1 MDILGAVGASVQLVQ
16 VAGTCLSIV
25 KEVRSIS
32 LVARDQNAAH
42 FELLVQALK
51 FEKWCAA
58 SGIPGMLKSTKQGQ
72 DACRHGM
79 GDRQTRLG
87 ETIKS
92 QLRLENPKLE
102 QLTLEALKDMREKL
116 AETTKIIAQYSE
128 ASTPAETPSNVSSS
142 SLQMTR
148 SKKTS
153 VISKLLRKEQ
163 RLSPSGTDASSVLSV
178 QSQPNTLPKGGPN
191 VLMRTKWVTSDKSRV
206 EDLLK
211 SIGKTNNLLVVLLDP
226 EHQAQIDRQTDMT
239 ILDLVDRD
247 TLEATTTRPD
257 LKAMGRIKRWQKQE
271 QKDNGEDDLVSVYSS
286 TTISNP
292 APTRIRTYQVR
303 DFKRESLPHGEYRTL
318 TSLEDERVMV
328 EWKYYNQ
335 DQPIRLE
342 QTMRLGG
349 LVGLLNRNQVFQKF
363 MTLPCRGLVEDSIN
377 SRIGLVF
384 SVEDPSASRL
394 RSLYDWIRNTPTPA
408 PLGQRFQLAKSLVT
422 AIHHLHSVDWLH
434 KSMRSENIVC
444 SWAHESTSKLK
455 SLPSTDKSA
464 AALNNSRDGQ
474 VGGPGAASAW
484 ETRIQALPAFHLV
497 GWDLSRPDHPLELSE
512 TLSVSTAGY
521 QSKRDAILLYSHPEM
536 HAQSKPG
543 KRPRYRAQFD
553 IYSLGLV
560 LLEIGLWRTLGELRR
575 HCKDDVEFRVKLE
588 TEYCDKLLPKVGEVY
603 WRVVQRCLRND
614 FGEQSDQND
623 ESEEDS
629 SLQVA
634 FEKFVVSKMEKCFA

>member
-1 MDILGAVGASVQLVQ
+1 MEILGAVGASVQLVQ

-25 KEVRSIS
+25 QEVRSIS

-58 SGIPGMLKSTKQGQ
+58 LGIQGMLKNAKQGQ
-72 DACRHGM
+72 DACRHSM
-79 GDRQTRLG
+79 EDRQTRLG
-87 ETIKS
+87 ETIRS

-102 QLTLEALKDMREKL
+102 QLTLEALKDMREKF
-116 AETTKIIAQYSE
+116 AETTKIIAQYAG
-128 ASTPAETPSNVSSS
+128 ASTPAETPTNVSSI
-142 SLQMTR
+142 SLQVPR

-153 VISKLLRKEQ
+153 VISKLLRKEP
-163 RLSPSGTDASSVLSV
+163 RPSPSSTDASSVLSA
-178 QSQPNTLPKGGPN
+178 QSQPNAKGGPN

-211 SIGKTNNLLVVLLDP
+211 SIERTNNLLVVLLDP
-226 EHQAQIDRQTDMT
+226 EHQAHIDRQTDMT

-271 QKDNGEDDLVSVYSS
+271 QSDNGDEDLASTYSS
-286 TTISNP
+286 TTISSP
-292 APTRIRTYQVR
+292 APTRVRTYQVR

-318 TSLEDERVMV
+318 TSLEDKRVMV

-342 QTMRLGG
+342 RTMRLGG
-349 LVGLLNRNQVFQKF
+349 LVGLLNRNEVFQKF
-363 MTLPCRGLVEDSIN
+363 MTLPCRGLVSDSIN

-384 SVEDPSASRL
+384 SVEDPGTSRL
-394 RSLYDWIRNTPTPA
+394 KSLYDWIRNTPTPA

-434 KSMRSENIVC
+434 KSIRSENIVC
-444 SWAHESTSKLK
+444 SWAHESTSKLNY
-455 SLPSTDKSA
+455 SSSTDKSA
-464 AALNNSRDGQ
+464 AVQNSSRDEQ
-474 VGGPGAASAW
+474 DDGPGAASAR
-484 ETRIQALPAFHLV
+484 ETRIEALPPFHLV

-512 TLSVSTAGY
+512 TLSVSTAGF
-521 QSKRDAILLYSHPEM
+521 QNKRDAILLYSHPEM

-560 LLEIGLWRTLGELRR
+560 LLEIGLWRTIGELRR
-575 HCKDDVEFRVKLE
+575 HCKDDVEFRVKLG

-603 WRVVQRCLRND
+603 WRVVQRCLRNE
-614 FGEQSDQND
+614 FGEPSDRND
-623 ESEEDS
+623 ESEECF

-634 FEKFVVSKMEKCFA
+634 FEKFVVSKLEKCFA